1 MRVHGD
7 ARDQHGGVSLGMLP
21 WGLWL
26 GGAGG
31 GGARGQ
37 SVGVWDSLGLLGSQ
51 STPLLHV
58 LVESTEQAMAVVSL
72 LVPSTSCSSSAS
84 SSSSSGSLHWDTSRS
99 HRDPVGQLRQGVWKS
114 DHRQDQLSPSDVCPN
129 PYGFGKLLPEG
140 LAFQLLVLLC
150 PRVRVGRGGGV
161 QRDWSKHHQRLRGLH
176 TRPAQSSASL
186 HPSGHPT
193 QGRGSSAQGHPY

>member
-1 MRVHGD
+1 
-7 ARDQHGGVSLGMLP
+7 MLP

-140 LAFQLLVLLC
+140 LAF
-150 PRVRVGRGGGV
+150 
-161 QRDWSKHHQRLRGLH
+161 
-176 TRPAQSSASL
+176 
-186 HPSGHPT
+186 
-193 QGRGSSAQGHPY
+193 